1 MIRLTGKG
9 PDGEDT
15 LFLGLT
21 VADLDKLRSMPL
33 RGNIRLERSETGLPC
48 DIVIFSGRTEDEMLR
63 ALAKAPRMTLG
74 VAKRLR
80 N

>member
-9 PDGEDT
+9 PAGEDT

-21 VADLDKLRSMPL
+21 VSDLDKLRSMPL
-33 RGNIRLERSETGLPC
+33 KGNIRLERAETGLPC

-63 ALAKAPRMTLG
+63 AIARSPSMSLN